1 MGYFSEMDLNRRS
14 GTDPFAPMEEQPAFV
29 EAQNAASVSQEPTET
44 AFADA
49 FDDTALD
56 AADEAVDSAPDTSR
70 TVETQKAERPTESAE
85 APKVSADD
93 DEDAKRKAHEAAEAK
108 RKAEW
113 EAKQQEKKAAM
124 QAQIDQIASM
134 SDEEVMASS
143 MQRIGADTERLTRRN
158 MKECISEHIQ
168 TLCVSDPAFARM
180 AMHPRKSMIHCIWYI
195 NRKAQEYA
203 EHEMKDNGIK
213 PDRNGIY
220 GCDVPDDLCYQWAE
234 EYFRDPNAKEDQEE
248 EEKFVPKPYTGKAK
262 TTSKSSAKGKA
273 KKEAA
278 KPAEKKPAV
287 EKKPE
292 PPKPVDVGQMTL
304 GDFAMMG
311 ASA

>member
-93 DEDAKRKAHEAAEAK
+93 DEDAKRKAHEEAEAK

-262 TTSKSSAKGKA
+262 TTSKSTAKCKA

-292 PPKPVDVGQMTL
+292 PPKTADVGQMTL